1 MKQHTHTR
9 TRSHRQRTH
18 RGASGIGS
26 SLACGG
32 IKYDMRLAGTV
43 TSPTVSQCA
52 ASAAVSLCLALLGA
66 SSAPPHRIL
75 ERLAAAAAAAVS
87 LASCLPPHFCRL
99 VSCHHMG
106 WQWVV
111 SRAPILSSA
120 VARCRTPLSSMS
132 HIERRE
138 RTSRGLV
145 GAGAASAPSAAWPWP
160 VPCPSRCRRAMH
172 APSPKPRCR
181 GGQLS
186 SQPPSRRGRCWRGD
200 GRGMPPRWR
209 SAARPATGA
218 RPGFWRL
225 L

>member
-75 ERLAAAAAAAVS
+75 ERLAAAAAAAAS
-87 LASCLPPHFCRL
+87 LWRRACLRT
-99 VSCHHMG
+99 SAAWYAATTWDR

-138 RTSRGLV
+138 RTSLGLV
-145 GAGAASAPSAAWPWP
+145 GASAASAPSAAWALASA
-160 VPCPSRCRRAMH
+160 V
-172 APSPKPRCR
+172 PKPLPPCHACTAPQAELPR
-181 GGQLS
+181 GPVILPAS
-186 SQPPSRRGRCWRGD
+186 EP
-200 GRGMPPRWR
+200 
-209 SAARPATGA
+209 AR
-218 RPGFWRL
+218 
-225 L
+225 